1 MTVPSV
7 ILVRP
12 QLAENIGKAAR
23 AMLNFGLDELRLV
36 APRDGWPNPDAGPA
50 AIGADR
56 VIEKAQVFGTLEAAI
71 ADLNR
76 VYAATVR
83 PRGMLK
89 PVVTPAT
96 FAAEV
101 RQHMA
106 QGGRAGV
113 IFGPE
118 RAGLENDDVALADA
132 VLTVPV
138 NPECSSMNLA
148 QAVNIAAYEWF
159 KSGDDTPAQR
169 FMGDYQG
176 PAPKAELLG
185 LFQHL
190 EAELEARNYYFP
202 PARAATMRRNLRNIL
217 ERAALST
224 PEVMTLR
231 GVIKTL
237 AQRPVRKDDGKS

>member
-1 MTVPSV
+1 MIPAV

-23 AMLNFGLDELRLV
+23 AMLNFGLDDMRLV

-56 VIEKAQVFGTLEAAI
+56 VIDAARIFDSLDAAI
-71 ADLNR
+71 ADLTL

-89 PVVTPAT
+89 PVLTPAACAEAGRQAM
-96 FAAEV
+96 AA
-101 RQHMA
+101 
-106 QGGRAGV
+106 GGGV
-113 IFGPE
+113 GLVFGPE
-118 RAGLENDDVALADA
+118 RAGLDNDDVALADA
-132 VLTVPV
+132 VLTIPV
-138 NPECSSMNLA
+138 DPECPSINLA

-159 KSGDDTPAQR
+159 KAGDQTPASR

-176 PAPKAELLG
+176 PAPKSELMG
-185 LFQHL
+185 LLRHL
-190 EAELEARNYYFP
+190 EDELDARNYFFP
-202 PARAATMRRNLRNIL
+202 ASRAPVMRRNLRNII
-217 ERAALST
+217 ERAALSS
-224 PEVMTLR
+224 PEILTMR

-237 AQRPVRKDDGKS
+237 ARRQPRKDDGKS